1 MTSEGALSKLKPR
14 TTAGLV
20 RQLMP
25 EIDRKAREGV
35 SLDAICEALS
45 HDGIDI
51 KENTL
56 KVYLYRYRKAASSGL
71 SKSPVAAPKTE
82 TETVRHAQAERIEHK
97 DIENAKPESDT
108 GQKIETPPSIDD
120 LLKRA
125 GSETGDFTDQFMPAK
140 PRLLKTKRNP
150 K

>member
-1 MTSEGALSKLKPR
+1 MTQEGALSRLKPK

-56 KVYLYRYRKAASSGL
+56 KVYLYRYRKAASSTKARPAV
-71 SKSPVAAPKTE
+71 SAPE
-82 TETVRHAQAERIEHK
+82 TKPETVLHAQAGRIEHK
-97 DIENAKPESDT
+97 DIESPDRDSDT
-108 GQKIETPPSIDD
+108 DGETEMPSSIDD